1 MPLCIK
7 KSLTNQNGVEPS
19 LAAHF
24 NNMEKDFMRLG
35 NKADKNTSSAVDELC
50 ATTRIKNIKMGG
62 K

>member
-1 MPLCIK
+1 MANK
-7 KSLTNQNGVEPS
+7 RQKRQSSNRS
-19 LAAHF
+19 LATHF

-62 K
+62 R

>member
-1 MPLCIK
+1 MARK
-7 KSLTNQNGVEPS
+7 RRQSSNRS
-19 LAAHF
+19 LATHF

-35 NKADKNTSSAVDELC
+35 NKADRNTSSAVDELC